1 MRLLLFLMW
10 LLHWLPLPILGR
22 LGYALGWLFY
32 FFMPYRRHITLT
44 NLRLCFPKLN
54 ETEIKNI
61 AKQHFQLYTRSI
73 LERAILWW
81 GSKKRLLKLIHITP
95 SFPFKEVNEGRVI
108 FLCPHFV
115 NLDVAG
121 TAMTLNTSICS
132 VYTTQ
137 RNRIFNQILK
147 KGRSRFNSPILLS
160 RDEGIKPILHSL
172 KQGHPFFM
180 LPDMDFGLKNAE
192 FIPFFNVPAA
202 TLTALSRISHLA
214 NAKVIPVIPRYLPN
228 YQGWEIIFYPPW
240 ENFPSHD
247 VIKDTQRMNS
257 FIEERILENKAEYF
271 WTHRRFKTRPPDENS
286 VYPPKKK

>member
-44 NLRLCFPKLN
+44 NLHLCFPHLN
-54 ETEIKNI
+54 ETEVKNI
-61 AKQHFQLYTRSI
+61 AKKHFQLYVRSI

-81 GSKKRLLKLIHITP
+81 GSKERLLKLIHINP
-95 SFPFKEVNEGRVI
+95 AFPFKEVNKGPVI

-121 TAMTLNTSICS
+121 TAMTLSTSICS

-137 RNRIFNQILK
+137 RNPIFNQILK

-160 RDEGIKPILHSL
+160 RDEGIKPILRSL
-172 KQGHPFFM
+172 KEGHPFFM

-202 TLTALSRISHLA
+202 TLTALSRIAHLA
-214 NAKVIPVIPRYLPN
+214 NAKVIPIIPRYLPN
-228 YQGWEIIFYPPW
+228 YQGWEITFYPPW
-240 ENFPSHD
+240 EDFPSHD
-247 VIKDTQRMNS
+247 IIKDTQRMNT
-257 FIEERILENKAEYF
+257 FIEERILEKTAEYF
-271 WTHRRFKTRPPDENS
+271 WTHRRFKTRPPGENN
-286 VYPPKKK
+286 VYPTKKK